1 MFRLLDT
8 LSFALERIKQH
19 RVLVIWVIVGLSV
32 ATTLAMS
39 LSLYVDSVYS
49 NLLQSR
55 LDQPPYAF
63 RFRYLGA
70 WNGNITAD
78 DVSSASAAIQGRMAQ
93 LIGLPVQRD
102 VRFVRGG
109 SWSVALD
116 SQSLGTFSL
125 GILDGADDQM
135 AIVDGQWPPPQ
146 PAPNDP
152 LPVLAPETM
161 LESMGLQVGD
171 QLTAQRSGGGSL
183 KLKIA
188 ALWRPVNPDDPA
200 WIFTPKFFDQILL
213 VRPDDL
219 GQVLSGTAKP
229 VDEVAWYLVFD
240 GAGVRTS
247 DVSGLLSRIANGQR
261 EVSAV
266 LPGIRYDVSPVDGL
280 KAFNKE
286 VSSLTQ
292 QLFIIIAPVGGLVLY
307 FVSLVADL
315 LVSRQQ
321 PEDVKLRS
329 RGMSRRALLIVH
341 ILMWL
346 LLTGA
351 ALAVG
356 IVAAPAVVQLV
367 GRTSSFLSFTG
378 TSSVSHVVFTPQAI
392 GLGAITGLIAASS
405 GLILAWRT
413 TRQNINSYQRMVV
426 REGKAW
432 WQRAYLDLLMLFPA
446 GYVLYSLWRKGGI
459 VANAVSPFSDP
470 LTFVGPTL
478 FALGMALLFLRLWPL
493 VLAAGARLI
502 GFTRNISL
510 LMALRELTRA
520 GRRYRG
526 ALLMMAF
533 TLSLTG
539 FTASMA
545 STLDRSLEDT
555 INYQVGA
562 DLVLVTAAEAQ
573 TESSQDT
580 TTGQTTYTVTGYNLP
595 PTEDLLTIKGVAY
608 ASRVGRYPAQ
618 LTVGTQR
625 VTGTILG
632 VDRAS
637 MAAIALFRNDYASK
651 PLANLLNELADQRT
665 GLLVDREDA
674 QKYNLAIGQDVT
686 LQVQALNTWYQARVP
701 IVDFVDYFPTL
712 NPADGFFAIGN
723 LDPIFEMV
731 GTVLPYDYWLSLEAG
746 TNLQRVL
753 NQVQAVNFP
762 VLQWQAPSAALD
774 AARAEP
780 ARRGVLGFLSVGFVA
795 SIALTLIAAIIQS
808 TASFQGQTTQLGTL
822 RAMGLGG
829 AAVGVYVV
837 ILQGLAALSGVL
849 SGTSIGVG
857 TTLLFL
863 PLLDFSGGLP
873 PYLIRVA
880 WNDTII
886 VYAVF
891 ASVLFFVTLLTT
903 MLLSRQRV
911 ATIIRLGDV

>member
-1 MFRLLDT
+1 
-8 LSFALERIKQH
+8 
-19 RVLVIWVIVGLSV
+19 
-32 ATTLAMS
+32 
-39 LSLYVDSVYS
+39 
-49 NLLQSR
+49 
-55 LDQPPYAF
+55 
-63 RFRYLGA
+63 
-70 WNGNITAD
+70 
-78 DVSSASAAIQGRMAQ
+78 
-93 LIGLPVQRD
+93 
-102 VRFVRGG
+102 
-109 SWSVALD
+109 
-116 SQSLGTFSL
+116 
-125 GILDGADDQM
+125 
-135 AIVDGQWPPPQ
+135 
-146 PAPNDP
+146 
-152 LPVLAPETM
+152 
-161 LESMGLQVGD
+161 
-171 QLTAQRSGGGSL
+171 
-183 KLKIA
+183 
-188 ALWRPVNPDDPA
+188 
-200 WIFTPKFFDQILL
+200 
-213 VRPDDL
+213 
-219 GQVLSGTAKP
+219 
-229 VDEVAWYLVFD
+229 
-240 GAGVRTS
+240 
-247 DVSGLLSRIANGQR
+247 
-261 EVSAV
+261 
-266 LPGIRYDVSPVDGL
+266 
-280 KAFNKE
+280 
-286 VSSLTQ
+286 
-292 QLFIIIAPVGGLVLY
+292 
-307 FVSLVADL
+307 
-315 LVSRQQ
+315 
-321 PEDVKLRS
+321 
-329 RGMSRRALLIVH
+329 
-341 ILMWL
+341 
-346 LLTGA
+346 
-351 ALAVG
+351 
-356 IVAAPAVVQLV
+356 
-367 GRTSSFLSFTG
+367 
-378 TSSVSHVVFTPQAI
+378 
-392 GLGAITGLIAASS
+392 
-405 GLILAWRT
+405 
-413 TRQNINSYQRMVV
+413 
-426 REGKAW
+426 
-432 WQRAYLDLLMLFPA
+432 
-446 GYVLYSLWRKGGI
+446 
-459 VANAVSPFSDP
+459 
-470 LTFVGPTL
+470 
-478 FALGMALLFLRLWPL
+478 
-493 VLAAGARLI
+493 
-502 GFTRNISL
+502 
-510 LMALRELTRA
+510 
-520 GRRYRG
+520 
-526 ALLMMAF
+526 
-533 TLSLTG
+533 
-539 FTASMA
+539 
-545 STLDRSLEDT
+545 
-555 INYQVGA
+555 
-562 DLVLVTAAEAQ
+562 VLVTAAEAQ